1 MLSIGQHSKSSW
13 SSASRLVLG
22 DDDAHKFERLFG
34 VDAFPAL
41 GTNVLE
47 AILNSKL
54 SVGMLG
60 AST

>member
-1 MLSIGQHSKSSW
+1 MTTRTNLKGFSVLMLF
-13 SSASRLVLG
+13 
-22 DDDAHKFERLFG
+22 D
-34 VDAFPAL
+34 PAL
-41 GTNVLE
+41 GTNGLE